1 MISQYFK
8 QAWHQARTNVT
19 YTVLYI
25 IGVTL
30 AMLFTMVMAMV
41 LYVKMAPVYPEYGRA
56 NTYYIN
62 QVMFKA
68 DRMSMINSIG
78 QKLYDDYIS
87 KLENAECTA
96 MIKDGHHDFVQP
108 ADGSVDFEISMK
120 HVRGDFFK
128 MYDFDFL
135 AGAPFAPEDAMA
147 EIPDKAIITDVMAD
161 RLFGG
166 ADEAMGKT
174 VTVDRYGYTVVG
186 VVKAPSILT
195 SESYAQ
201 LYRPMGKEFGQNGI
215 QAFLG
220 VGHVVIK
227 VADDFAA
234 EALSKEVKDLEA
246 RLNSSVLADIDG
258 QKWTVDFRQQPI
270 RHWQNVLVG
279 GDEGNSGALNKIVW
293 LYVVIIMVLLIV
305 PAINLS
311 GLIGGRM
318 DTRLSELGIRKTYGA
333 PRSWLMRQV
342 IFENL
347 LLTLCGAVLG
357 MIGAWILVAGCR
369 RWIFSIFDMHPA
381 DIPDWADVAVNTDM
395 LFAPALFVIMLLLC
409 LTVNLLSAI
418 VPAWLY
424 MRKPIVS
431 SLYEKR

>member
-1 MISQYFK
+1 MLSQYFK

-25 IGVTL
+25 TGVTL
-30 AMLFTMVMAMV
+30 AMLFTMVIAIV
-41 LYVKMAPVYPEYGRA
+41 LYVKMAPVYPEYDRPD
-56 NTYYIN
+56 TYYIKR
-62 QVMFKA
+62 VMVKS
-68 DRMSMINSIG
+68 DNMSMINSIG
-78 QKLYDDYIS
+78 QMLYDDYIS
-87 KLENAECTA
+87 KFENAEYTA
-96 MIKDGHHDFVQP
+96 MIMDGSSNFVQP
-108 ADGSVDFEISMK
+108 SDGSGDFEISVK
-120 HVRGDFFK
+120 FVRGDFFK
-128 MYDFDFL
+128 VYDFDFL
-135 AGAPFAPEDAMA
+135 AGGPFAPEDDMA
-147 EIPDKAIITDVMAD
+147 VIPDKAIITDVMAD

-166 ADEAMGKT
+166 IDEAIGKA
-174 VTVDRYGYTVVG
+174 VTVDRYDYTVVG

-195 SESYAQ
+195 SQSYAQ
-201 LYRPMGKEFGQNGI
+201 LYRPMGKEFGHNGI

-220 VGHVVIK
+220 AGYVVIK
-227 VADDFAA
+227 VADDSAA
-234 EALSKEVKDLEA
+234 EALANEVKDLEA
-246 RLNSSVLADIDG
+246 RMNSSVLADIDG
-258 QKWTVDFRQQPI
+258 KKWTIDFRQQPI
-270 RHWQNVLVG
+270 RHWQNVLVD
-279 GDEGNSGALNKIVW
+279 GDDGNSDALNKIVW

-342 IFENL
+342 IIENL
-347 LLTLCGAVLG
+347 FLTLCGAVLG

-369 RWIFSIFDMHPA
+369 RWIFSIFDMRPTGV
-381 DIPDWADVAVNTDM
+381 PDWADVAVNSDM
-395 LFAPALFVIMLLLC
+395 FFAPVLFVIMFLLC